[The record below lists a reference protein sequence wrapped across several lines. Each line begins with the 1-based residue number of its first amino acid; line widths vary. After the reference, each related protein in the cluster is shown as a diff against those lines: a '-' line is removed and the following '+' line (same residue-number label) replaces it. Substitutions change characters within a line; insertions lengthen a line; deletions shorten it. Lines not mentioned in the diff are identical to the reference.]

1 MTFELKQSDKNEE
14 FYFTLR
20 DADGKPVLFS
30 EGYKQKAS
38 ALNGI
43 ESVKNNTA
51 ADRFEEK
58 TTESGSFFF
67 NIIATN
73 GQVVGKSAMFE
84 TETGRDATMA
94 ILKAGVADAETVEV

>member
-1 MTFELKQSDKNEE
+1 MVFELKQSDKNDE
-14 FYFTLR
+14 FYFTLK
-20 DADGKPVLFS
+20 DADGKALIFS

-51 ADRFEEK
+51 AARFELK
-58 TTESGSFFF
+58 TSESGSFFF

-73 GQVVGKSAMFE
+73 GQVVGRSSMFE
-84 TETGRDATMA
+84 TEAGRESALEA
-94 ILKAGVADAETVEV
+94 LKASVADAITAEI